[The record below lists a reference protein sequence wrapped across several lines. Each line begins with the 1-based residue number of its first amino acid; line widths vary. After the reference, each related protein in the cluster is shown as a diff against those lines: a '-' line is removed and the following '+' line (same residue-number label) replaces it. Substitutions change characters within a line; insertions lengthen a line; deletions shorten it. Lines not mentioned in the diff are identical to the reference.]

1 MIMLKVE
8 RLAWAITEAE
18 GWHSPLETKTLGG
31 SRSYRNHNPGNL
43 RGSPF
48 AVGVSDGYAVFR
60 TDYDGMAA
68 LMWDIRQKARGNTS
82 TGLHGESTLAQ
93 LISIWAPASDG
104 NKPETYLKT
113 IVQYTGFSPSMK
125 LKELL

>member
-1 MIMLKVE
+1 MNFRVE
-8 RLAWAITEAE
+8 RLAYAIAEIE
-18 GWHSPLETKTLGG
+18 GWLSPTESKSIGG

-48 AVGVSDGYAVFR
+48 AVQVLDGYAFFK
-60 TDYDGMAA
+60 TDIDGFNA

-82 TGLHGESTLAQ
+82 TNLTGESTL
-93 LISIWAPASDG
+93 SDFCRVWAPINDG
-104 NKPETYLKT
+104 NNPESYLKQLCT
-113 IVQYTGFSPSMK
+113 LTGLTASTK